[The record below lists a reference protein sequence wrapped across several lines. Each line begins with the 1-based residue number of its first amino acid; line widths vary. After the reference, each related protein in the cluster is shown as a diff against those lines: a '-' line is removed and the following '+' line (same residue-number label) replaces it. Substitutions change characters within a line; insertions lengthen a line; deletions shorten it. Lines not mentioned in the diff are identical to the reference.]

1 MNTVGW
7 KLVLKAIGV
16 EAVAGV
22 ILFGC
27 AGTLRWPGAW
37 VWLGCMLLP
46 QLVITWILAWHAP
59 DLLAERSRMQPGT
72 KKWDRVVLPL
82 MGASPVLSMVA
93 ASLERRFQGE
103 SWPAWVSAAG
113 VLVTLAGAAVI
124 ALAMYMNRFF
134 SMTVRIQTE
143 RGHTVVDTGPYGVV
157 RHPGYV
163 GMLLFYAAV
172 PFVLGSRWAPVPAVF
187 TVLLLIVRTALEDR
201 TLRAELP
208 GYTDYAAR
216 VHYRLLPGVW

>member
-1 MNTVGW
+1 
-7 KLVLKAIGV
+7 
-16 EAVAGV
+16 
-22 ILFGC
+22 
-27 AGTLRWPGAW
+27 
-37 VWLGCMLLP
+37 
-46 QLVITWILAWHAP
+46 
-59 DLLAERSRMQPGT
+59 
-72 KKWDRVVLPL
+72 
-82 MGASPVLSMVA
+82 
-93 ASLERRFQGE
+93 
-103 SWPAWVSAAG
+103 
-113 VLVTLAGAAVI
+113 VI

-143 RGHTVVDTGPYGVV
+143 RGHTVVDTGPYGTV

-172 PFVLGSRWAPVPAVF
+172 PFVLGSRWALVPAVF
-187 TVLLLIVRTALEDR
+187 TVMLLIVRTALEDR